1 MRCSIAASLLA
12 AALLASCASTS
23 TGPTVIGS
31 AASGVLLRD
40 AASMVLLIDSVAAPE
55 CKEARRITAEPIS
68 SDKPGTAVEHWQVER
83 CGTTKLYRVH
93 FTPTPAIGGTDFVV
107 EAEQ

>member
-1 MRCSIAASLLA
+1 MRCSITASLLA
-12 AALLASCASTS
+12 AALLASCASIS

-40 AASMVLLIDSVAAPE
+40 AISMVLLFDSAAAPE
-55 CKEARRITAEPIS
+55 CKDARRITAEPIV
-68 SDKPGTAVEHWQVER
+68 SDKPGTTVEHWRVER

-93 FTPTPAIGGTDFVV
+93 FTPTPAIGGTDIAV
-107 EAEQ
+107 EAEH

>member
-23 TGPTVIGS
+23 GPTVIGS

-40 AASMVLLIDSVAAPE
+40 AASMVLLIDSAAAPE

-68 SDKPGTAVEHWQVER
+68 SDKPGTTVEHWQVER

-93 FTPTPAIGGTDFVV
+93 FTPTPDIGGTDFAI
-107 EAEQ
+107 EAEK